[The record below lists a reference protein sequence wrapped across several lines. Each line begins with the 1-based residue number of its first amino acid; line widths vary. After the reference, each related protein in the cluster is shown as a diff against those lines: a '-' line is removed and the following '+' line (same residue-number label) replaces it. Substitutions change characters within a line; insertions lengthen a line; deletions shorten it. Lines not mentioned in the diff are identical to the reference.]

1 MTKELTSTS
10 VVSQTPPPA
19 PAATLGTT
27 CSRGRRDQAPE
38 QECWDGGTVNDKR
51 WTGSSEPRGDR
62 WQGSGQAPR
71 AVRAEAGHGGGR
83 ELGRGPLGP
92 LRAAEGP
99 PTAPLPPLPAPE
111 SRAASLAPLTWGRQ
125 AGRTSELVLLGSLAC
140 LGFDSTTGSEFL
152 LLCFNFNLL

>member
-27 CSRGRRDQAPE
+27 CSRARRDQAPE

-71 AVRAEAGHGGGR
+71 AVRAEAGHGGWAAVR
-83 ELGRGPLGP
+83 WDLCELQRVPP
-92 LRAAEGP
+92 RRPRLRS
-99 PTAPLPPLPAPE
+99 PLPRAGQHP
-111 SRAASLAPLTWGRQ
+111 SRL
-125 AGRTSELVLLGSLAC
+125 
-140 LGFDSTTGSEFL
+140 
-152 LLCFNFNLL
+152 